1 VSHSSGTPAYGG
13 LPPLPPELDPRGRRK
28 HAHPSTR
35 GGNARHASVLL
46 VKVLSAALSIFIV
59 VYIGYLW
66 QTARGLNQ
74 NVQRLTIKSIGGK
87 SVDPKTGKTKTRADI
102 DGQDQNLLIVGNDDR
117 SQMTNAQ
124 VHQLR
129 VGRDGGSLNT
139 DSMMIVHVPADG
151 SKATLI
157 SLPRDEYVS
166 IPGYGM
172 NKLNAAYALAY
183 NDASGNANAKRAAGA
198 DELVRTIENLTGL
211 NIDHFVQVSL
221 LGFVNISDAV
231 GGVQVNL
238 CKSVNDTVAYNRSV
252 GQSGG
257 SGLVLSKGQHT
268 IKGVQALEFVRQREN
283 LPNGDIDRTARQ
295 RYFLTAAFRKVAS
308 AGTLLNIGRLR
319 NLITAVDK
327 SIYVDSGLNILDLAR
342 QMSNLSANN
351 IVGKSVPF
359 DHFAD
364 VNIGG
369 TPQSVEIVDPATVQ
383 AFVKNLIG
391 TDTSA
396 YKDATTVDPT
406 SVTVDIENGGT
417 VNGGASAASNTLKQA
432 GFSTSTGNGLPAQ
445 KATEIRYPKGMEA
458 QAKTL
463 AQYVPGATVDQA
475 AGVQTLTLVLGSDH
489 LKAHSTPTKPKPP
502 KSSKNKS
509 HKAIDSGC
517 IN

>member
-1 VSHSSGTPAYGG
+1 MSPSSGTPAYGG

-28 HAHPSTR
+28 HAHPASH
-35 GGNARHASVLL
+35 GGAAKHASVLI
-46 VKVLSAALSIFIV
+46 VKALSAAVSIFLV

-74 NVQRLTIKSIGGK
+74 NVQRLTIKSIGGQT
-87 SVDPKTGKTKTRADI
+87 VNPKTGKTQVRADI

-124 VHQLR
+124 VRQLR

-157 SLPRDEYVS
+157 SLPRDSYVA

-172 NKLNAAYALAY
+172 NRLNAAYAMAY
-183 NDASGNANAKRAAGA
+183 NDASGSANAKRAAGA
-198 DELVRTIENLTGL
+198 DELVRTVENLTGL

-231 GGVQVNL
+231 GGVQVNM
-238 CKSVNDTVAYNRSV
+238 CHAVNDSFKRNREA
-252 GQSGG
+252 GIQGG
-257 SGLVLSKGQHT
+257 SGLVLPKGVST
-268 IKGVQALEFVRQREN
+268 IKGVQALQFVRQRHF
-283 LPNGDIDRTARQ
+283 LTNGDLDRTARQ

-308 AGTLLNIGRLR
+308 AGTLLNISRLR

-351 IVGKSVPF
+351 IVGKAIPF
-359 DHFAD
+359 DGFNNNSP
-364 VNIGG
+364 VG
-369 TPQSVEIVDPATVQ
+369 SVEIINPAEVQ
-383 AFVKNLIG
+383 AFIKKLIG
-391 TDTSA
+391 TDTQA
-396 YKDATTVDPT
+396 YKNASTVDP
-406 SVTVDIENGGT
+406 SSITVDIENGGT
-417 VNGGASAASNTLKQA
+417 ADGGAAAASSALKQA
-432 GFSTSTGNGLPAQ
+432 GFTTSIGKGLPNQ
-445 KATEIRYPKGMEA
+445 KATEIRYAKGMES

-463 AQYVPGATVDQA
+463 AGYVPGATVDQDA
-475 AGVQTLTLVLGSDH
+475 TVHTLTLVLGSNN
-489 LKAHSTPTKPKPP
+489 LKAHSTPSKPKSPN
-502 KSSKNKS
+502 SSKNKS
-509 HKAIDSGC
+509 HKAIDAGC